1 MSDCFDHMVDAF
13 ESFDRSM
20 DEGFGSSREE
30 NYDPL
35 FYHAKLEF
43 LEIKRETEK
52 AYCMLLKNKE
62 VLWIPKSICKSLNL
76 NKKTVFVHRKT
87 FNTIRAKK

>member
-1 MSDCFDHMVDAF
+1 MSDCFDHMTDAF

-20 DEGFGSSREE
+20 DDGFGSFRGD

-43 LEIKRETEK
+43 LEIKHETDK
-52 AYCMLLKNKE
+52 AYCMLLKNDE

-76 NKKTVFVHRKT
+76 NNKTVFVHRRT
-87 FNTIRAKK
+87 FKSIRDKK